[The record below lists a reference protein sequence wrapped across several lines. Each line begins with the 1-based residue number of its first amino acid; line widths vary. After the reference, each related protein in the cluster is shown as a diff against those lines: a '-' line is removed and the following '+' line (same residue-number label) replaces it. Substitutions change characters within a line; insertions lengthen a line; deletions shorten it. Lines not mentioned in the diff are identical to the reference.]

1 MAQFRICGEMDPM
14 LEVALER
21 GEEILAESGAMV
33 TMDACLEL
41 KGKAQG
47 GFMGS
52 LKRAMFQ
59 GESLFQQHIMA
70 NDDGKVLLAPTISG
84 SIQLLEVG
92 AKQYRLNDGAF
103 LASHETVTL
112 ETKTQSIG
120 GAMFGGSGGFFVIET
135 SGSGTIAVSGFGSL
149 YAMEVTADKDVI
161 VDNGHVVA
169 WDANLDYDV
178 SITTSQSSG
187 FFGKL
192 LNSQTS
198 GEGVVLRF
206 SGNGT
211 VYICS
216 RNQQS
221 FLNWILMQIPKPTG
235 D

>member
-1 MAQFRICGEMDPM
+1 
-14 LEVALER
+14 
-21 GEEILAESGAMV
+21 
-33 TMDACLEL
+33 
-41 KGKAQG
+41 
-47 GFMGS
+47 
-52 LKRAMFQ
+52 
-59 GESLFQQHIMA
+59 
-70 NDDGKVLLAPTISG
+70 
-84 SIQLLEVG
+84 
-92 AKQYRLNDGAF
+92 
-103 LASHETVTL
+103 
-112 ETKTQSIG
+112 
-120 GAMFGGSGGFFVIET
+120 MFGGSGGFFVIET